1 VVEDPD
7 PKLRAVS
14 PKASSKDSS
23 TTTWECPTCRRRFAK
38 ARQWHSCETKRL
50 EEHFR
55 GRDPELRGVFDEL
68 VRRLRR
74 LGPVEVDPVKT
85 SINLSARHH
94 FGAVTVRG
102 NFLRLGF
109 LSDHR
114 IEDRRIVHV
123 ERLGP
128 AKFGHSVV
136 LESVGDLDRVVMD
149 WLAEAYDFR
158 S

>member
-1 VVEDPD
+1 M
-7 PKLRAVS
+7 S
-14 PKASSKDSS
+14 PKASSKGSS
-23 TTTWECPTCRRRFAK
+23 TATWECPTCRRRFGK
-38 ARQWHSCETKRL
+38 AHQWHSCETKKL

-55 GRDPELRGVFDEL
+55 GRDPELRGIFDEL
-68 VRRLRR
+68 VRRLRK

-85 SINLSARHH
+85 SINLTARHH

-114 IEDRRIVHV
+114 IEDHRIVHV

-136 LESVGDLDRVVMD
+136 LESVGDLDRVVMG
-149 WLAEAYDFR
+149 WLAAAYDFR

>member
-1 VVEDPD
+1 
-7 PKLRAVS
+7 VS
-14 PKASSKDSS
+14 PKASSKGSS
-23 TTTWECPTCRRRFAK
+23 TATWECPTCRRRFAK
-38 ARQWHSCETKRL
+38 AHQWHSCETKKL

-55 GRDPELRGVFDEL
+55 GRDPELRGIFDEL
-68 VRRLRR
+68 VRRLRK

-85 SINLSARHH
+85 SINLTARHH

-102 NFLRLGF
+102 NYLRVGF

-114 IEDRRIVHV
+114 IEDHRIVHV

-136 LESVGDLDRVVMD
+136 LESVGDLDRVVMG
-149 WLAEAYDFR
+149 WLAAAYDFR